1 LDFDTGLCGKIN
13 YNRLSVT
20 IQNHIEKKEKEMT
33 RKKTLHN
40 LPPDRTGQ
48 NRLEIVLKCD
58 VAGTAEAVS
67 ASLSKIRVPG
77 VQIDLIQIGI
87 GNISKSDVLMARTGS
102 KLVIG
107 FNVDVMPN
115 LKQEIKEF
123 GVEVR
128 LYDTIYTLT
137 EDTRKIA
144 KSFSITAPE
153 EKITGKAR
161 VIATF
166 KSSTKGMVIGCEVLE
181 GTIEIGRDF
190 RVITAMGP
198 AYFGKITSLQREKQN
213 VKSGKP
219 GQQVGIKLVGWNK
232 ARVDDLVECFESLQP
247 KGGGPWKP
255 RSGIVRSLSS

>member
-1 LDFDTGLCGKIN
+1 
-13 YNRLSVT
+13 
-20 IQNHIEKKEKEMT
+20 MA
-33 RKKTLHN
+33 RKKTEHKLS
-40 LPPDRTGQ
+40 PDRAGQ
-48 NRLEIVLKCD
+48 NKLEIVLKCD
-58 VAGTAEAVS
+58 VAGTAEAIGT
-67 ASLSKIRVPG
+67 SLSEIEVPG

-87 GNISKSDVLMARTGS
+87 GNVSKSDVLMARTGS

-107 FNVDVMPN
+107 FNVDIMPK
-115 LKQEIKEF
+115 LKHEIKEF

-128 LYDTIYTLT
+128 LYDTVYKLT
-137 EDTRKIA
+137 EDIRKIA
-144 KSFSITAPE
+144 KSVKITAPE

-166 KSSTKGMVIGCEVLE
+166 KSSSKGMVIGCEVLE
-181 GTIEIGRDF
+181 GAIELGKKF

-198 AYFGKITSLQREKQN
+198 AYFGKITSLQIERRN

-232 ARVDDLVECFESLQP
+232 ARVDDLLECYESQQP

-255 RSGIVRSLSS
+255 SSGVLRFMSS